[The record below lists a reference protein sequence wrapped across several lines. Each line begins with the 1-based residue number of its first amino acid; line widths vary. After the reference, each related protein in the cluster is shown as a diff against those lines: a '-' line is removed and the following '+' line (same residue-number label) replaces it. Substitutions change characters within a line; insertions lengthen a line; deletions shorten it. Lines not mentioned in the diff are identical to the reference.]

1 MKQLA
6 VVFTTFLLLGALATG
21 CKKDA
26 ESTEGASPS
35 TTTETEM
42 KKEGATPT
50 EPPQAAKPAVPA
62 PTDEAA
68 TDEAAADEPAA
79 DEKAAAGTEDQAM
92 EGEAA
97 ADDEA
102 AAPEDEEAAE

>member
-26 ESTEGASPS
+26 ENTGAEPPS
-35 TTTETEM
+35 ATTGTEM
-42 KKEGATPT
+42 KKEGTTPT

-68 TDEAAADEPAA
+68 ED
-79 DEKAAAGTEDQAM
+79 KAAAGDQAA

-102 AAPEDEEAAE
+102 AAPEGEAAAPEGEEAAE

>member
-68 TDEAAADEPAA
+68 ADEPAA